1 MRRIYLSI
9 AGGIS
14 GLLLA
19 AIAVLSV
26 LSVRLA
32 YRQYEADGI
41 QQAYRMATEG
51 TSDGFYILTAVRK
64 ASGAIV
70 DFIVVDC
77 NEAGA
82 GFVGARPEQLIGRRL
97 THHRDTTYF
106 RWMIQTCASAM
117 DAGHS
122 DEEVQLPPG
131 NPMRLNW
138 VRRRLVRCGD
148 GLAVTL
154 QDIGQRK
161 LHEQD
166 LLRLGNEDALTGLP
180 NRHWLGRY
188 LPPAIDRANARGGML
203 ALLAVDLDSFK
214 EINDTHGHADGDEML
229 RSAARRLGTVLRPT
243 DRLVHLGGDEFAVLL
258 MPVEREAKI
267 VLTARQIAEL
277 FDEPFKL
284 ATGTRKMGV
293 SVGISLF
300 PRDGGDTATL
310 LKNADI
316 AMQAVK
322 MSGKGHCRFYKPELY
337 ETIRKRRRIE
347 QELGEALTSDQLVV
361 YYQPRADTQTGK
373 LCSMEA
379 LVRWVHPQRGMV
391 LPLEFIPVAESTG
404 LISVL
409 GDFVIEKVCA
419 QIAIWTAAGLPV
431 VPVSINVSAH
441 QFERGDLPRVLAAS
455 MALHDVDARLVEV
468 ELTESAM
475 MGDHRTVVEQLG
487 AIRAQGVKLLV
498 DDFGTG
504 YSSLAQL
511 QRFEMD
517 GLKIDRAF
525 TSELGQSAQG
535 EVFLRAILSMAHAL
549 GMSVVAEGVE
559 TREQLDILRSLDCN
573 EVQGYLI
580 AKPVT
585 AAQMGSMMEQGTL
598 VRLYDDFPAIQF
610 G

>member
-1 MRRIYLSI
+1 
-9 AGGIS
+9 
-14 GLLLA
+14 
-19 AIAVLSV
+19 
-26 LSVRLA
+26 
-32 YRQYEADGI
+32 
-41 QQAYRMATEG
+41 
-51 TSDGFYILTAVRK
+51 
-64 ASGAIV
+64 
-70 DFIVVDC
+70 
-77 NEAGA
+77 
-82 GFVGARPEQLIGRRL
+82 
-97 THHRDTTYF
+97 
-106 RWMIQTCASAM
+106 
-117 DAGHS
+117 
-122 DEEVQLPPG
+122 
-131 NPMRLNW
+131 MRLSW

-188 LPPAIDRANARGGML
+188 LPPAIARANAKGGML
-203 ALLAVDLDSFK
+203 ALLAVDLDGFK

-229 RSAARRLGTVLRPT
+229 RSAAKRLSSVLRAT

-258 MPVEREAKI
+258 MPVERESKI
-267 VLTARQIAEL
+267 VLTASRIAEL
-277 FDEPFKL
+277 FEEPFQL
-284 ATGTRKMGV
+284 GEGTRKMGV

-300 PRDGGDTATL
+300 PRDGGDTETL

-347 QELGEALTSDQLVV
+347 QELGEALISEQLEV
-361 YYQPRADTQTGK
+361 YYQPRADTHTGV

-404 LISVL
+404 LITVL

-419 QIAIWTAAGLPV
+419 QIAIWTAARMPV

-441 QFERGDLPRVLAAS
+441 QFERGDLPRVLAAA
-455 MALHDVDARLVEV
+455 MEKYGVDPRLVEV

-475 MGDHRTVVEQLG
+475 MGDHSTVVEQLA

-535 EVFLRAILSMAHAL
+535 EVFIRAILSMAHAL

-585 AAQMGSMMEQGTL
+585 AAQMGAMMRQGNLMRTE
-598 VRLYDDFPAIQF
+598 DDFPAIQF